1 MKKQLIYVGLLLVA
15 LGFSACDEDF
25 KDWADPQSNP
35 QEDAT
40 EQLTAVFAP
49 GKDASIIMD
58 GATADSVE
66 IASIASTTA
75 EEGSVISINSVRIT
89 EAYTLPFTVIDGVLR
104 VNLAELDSVTQR
116 AYLSRASVE
125 RELKLA
131 IEAFAITPSG
141 ESLLLAGNEV
151 SINLTPKTTPEPDPT
166 GYFVVGDFTGWN
178 PGGAMAMTQD
188 AENENLYVLDIEIG
202 EDEQNFKF
210 YPAAAI
216 TASIDWGQALGSDV
230 DTDTRS
236 ENLITWEAEKN
247 PGAIQIAKGGK
258 IRITLDV
265 FNYRYTVKDTS
276 APDDIFMTGSAYDW
290 GGVWN
295 QFIPIHSAK
304 GSFWG
309 IYYFNADDEVK
320 FAPQAD
326 WGGDFGFAATI
337 SQESI
342 DRAGLSDSGGNIK
355 VANAGWYLVYVS
367 VLGDDK
373 SVEFFEPNV
382 YLIGD
387 VASGGWEE
395 QLTEQDLFT
404 VPTTADGEFVSPAF
418 SNAGE
423 LRICVHFMEDID
435 WWRTE
440 FLVLDG
446 KIAYRGVGD
455 DQERVKG
462 TPGQKVYLKFSDNTG
477 SIK

>member
-75 EEGSVISINSVRIT
+75 EEGSVISINSVSIN
-89 EAYTLPFTVIDGVLR
+89 EDYTLPFTVIDGVLR

-131 IEAFAITPSG
+131 IEASAITPSG
-141 ESLLLAGNEV
+141 ESLLLVGNEV
-151 SINLTPKTTPEPDPT
+151 SINLTPKTTPVPDPK
-166 GYFVVGDFTGWN
+166 GYFVVGDFTGW
-178 PGGAMAMTQD
+178 GVGEAMPMIQD
-188 AENENLYVLDIEIG
+188 EENENLYVLDIEIG

-210 YPAAAI
+210 LPAAAI
-216 TASIDWGQALGSDV
+216 TADIDWGQALGSDV

-247 PGAIQIAKGGK
+247 PGAIQIEKGGK

-295 QFIPIHSAK
+295 QLIPIHSAK

-423 LRICVHFMEDID
+423 LRICVHFMKDID